1 MNRARATRKRQLG
14 IALALLASGAAVG
27 EGQVEEGGVISVS
40 LSADTVGLGDV
51 FELRVTLRVPPR
63 RVVYFPNS
71 IVGVDGL
78 ESFRPV
84 QWKAQPVEGE
94 GADLTLTYRLIA
106 FKVGIVSV
114 PGFEVLTAPVA
125 DLGADGD
132 GDGDRRGVL
141 PGGSVVGARSDVG
154 GVGGSDVSYG
164 RSAIPSQRVWVASVL
179 MLEDIA
185 GGLEPRPPADIVGS
199 SWDWSSLVP
208 VLVLSV
214 LLVVVLTVT
223 VWGWLGV
230 GDRRMETA
238 GVDAASV
245 DSPESCWLEAL
256 DELDR
261 VLELGLHTQGR
272 MHEFY
277 TRSSGTVRT
286 YIESL
291 DPTWCS
297 SLTSTE
303 LVARLEAQ
311 INGRASRGLRA
322 AMWIAEIVKFGCLR
336 PDRVAAEKHWR
347 ALRDW
352 VHASRGLDW

>member
-1 MNRARATRKRQLG
+1 MIRARATRMRQLG
-14 IALALLASGAAVG
+14 IALALLASGAAAG
-27 EGQVEEGGVISVS
+27 EGQVEESGASSVS

-63 RVVYFPNS
+63 RVVYFPDS

-84 QWKAQPVEGE
+84 QWEAQPVEGE

-125 DLGADGD
+125 DLAAN

-141 PGGSVVGARSDVG
+141 PGGSVVGALSEVRG
-154 GVGGSDVSYG
+154 AGGSDVSYG
-164 RSAIPSQRVWVASVL
+164 RSAIPSQRVWVASAL

-214 LLVVVLTVT
+214 LLIVVLAVT
-223 VWGWLGV
+223 VWGWLW
-230 GDRRMETA
+230 DRRMETA
-238 GVDAASV
+238 GTEAASV

-261 VLELGLHTQGR
+261 VLGLGLHTQGR
-272 MHEFY
+272 MDEFY

-291 DPTWCS
+291 DPTWGS

-303 LVARLEAQ
+303 LMARLEAQ
-311 INGRASRGLRA
+311 INGRASRDLRT
-322 AMWIAEIVKFGCLR
+322 AMRIAEIVKFGCLR
-336 PDRVAAEKHWR
+336 PDGVAAEEHWR